1 MYARIEFR
9 HEPVTKERLVHLLE
23 TSFASMRIPDVSQ
36 ALSEHRR
43 FHEEAPRY
51 VPHVVYAYRPTATA
65 LALCFHLSERA
76 TEIYV
81 QTTHREL
88 LFILCNDVTRDIL
101 RVLERE
107 EGKQQVRVVELYE
120 DSGEPVGITGELPS
134 FLALFREKSSR
145 ERVVQGVIIIMS
157 LALMALLVG
166 GLQSNLL
173 TAIVT
178 VFALMLY
185 VLISVTWE
193 WCSNRNKVRWKFDGS

>member
-9 HEPVTKERLVHLLE
+9 HDPVTKELLVHLLE

-36 ALSEHRR
+36 ALSESRR

-51 VPHVVYAYRPTATA
+51 VPHVVYTYRPTATA

-81 QTTHREL
+81 ETTHREL
-88 LFILCNDVTRDIL
+88 LFTLRNDVTRDIL

-120 DSGEPVGITGELPS
+120 DSGESVGITGQLPS
-134 FLALFREKSSR
+134 FPALLLEKLSR
-145 ERVVQGVIIIMS
+145 ERVVQGVITTML
-157 LALMALLVG
+157 LALMVLLVG
-166 GLQSNLL
+166 GLQSTLL
-173 TAIVT
+173 AAVVT
-178 VFALMLY
+178 VIALILY
-185 VLISVTWE
+185 ALISVIGE
-193 WCSNRNKVRWKFDGS
+193 WPSNRNKVRWKFDGS